1 MDYYLYVGFHDAK
14 EKSNFDRCLFFAV
27 QVCGEE
33 DDEVTQFYKEKS
45 NGVLST
51 SWNSKNLI
59 NTIVRLCDWDLNQ
72 SSYRVNGALVSEQD
86 LMLFDLNEAVT
97 IV

>member
-1 MDYYLYVGFHDAK
+1 MDYYLYVGFHDAQ

-33 DDEVTQFYKEKS
+33 DDKVTQFYKEKS

-59 NTIVRLCDWDLNQ
+59 NTIVRLCDWDLNPEFI
-72 SSYRVNGALVSEQD
+72 SSKWSIGSRTRLD
-86 LMLFDLNEAVT
+86 AV
-97 IV
+97 